1 MEKVHILQENEAI
14 CDERIDDIQDV
25 IVELSNVHKI
35 AFHLNISYIE
45 NLIFKA
51 LYQNDE
57 KFIFF
62 VENNITLILDYF
74 IKTNLTLLT
83 YMIYFNSSLNESIKK
98 LNTINIEEIIY
109 FMIKD
114 NVIDI
119 LRFMYMQ

>member
-51 LYQNDE
+51 LDQNDE

-98 LNTINIEEIIY
+98 LNTMNIEEIIY